1 MSDVPQDIFEKI
13 SKLLALSDVSKNNS
27 ESEAYAALLKAQE
40 MLAKYNLTME
50 DISAPKENIVD
61 SICEH
66 KYNYGFR
73 YRLANIISNNF
84 RTKNFVRNNS
94 VVFYGYHSDVE
105 VSKSAF
111 EFAYKTIVRNGEK
124 LRNQIYSELGYST
137 GVFNSYASGFLA
149 GMKSALDKQCEALQ
163 IVTPVEVVD
172 SFEEMSKN
180 WKIAAVGMRSTL
192 FHDSSYRIGFQDA
205 KDTYGRKALNANR

>member
-1 MSDVPQDIFEKI
+1 MNLENIADKIYKLFE
-13 SKLLALSDVSKNNS
+13 LADKSRNNS
-27 ESEAYAALLKAQE
+27 EDEAYAALLKAQE
-40 MLAKYNLTME
+40 LLTKYNLTME

-61 SICEH
+61 NICEH

-105 VSKSAF
+105 ASKAAF

-205 KDTYGRKALNANR
+205 KDTYGRKELTTNR